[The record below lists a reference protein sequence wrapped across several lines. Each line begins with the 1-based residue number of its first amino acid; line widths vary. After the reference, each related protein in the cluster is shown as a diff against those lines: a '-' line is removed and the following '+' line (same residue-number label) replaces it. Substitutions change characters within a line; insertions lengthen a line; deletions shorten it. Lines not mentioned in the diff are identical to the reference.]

1 MLSLFNDETHW
12 RNRAEEARRLVEH
25 LTNSEA
31 RRVMLGVAEG
41 YDRLAQGGGGQNCRR
56 YSKSRRTRKLTC

>member
-41 YDRLAQGGGGQNCRR
+41 YDRLAQDGGARIAAGTRR
-56 YSKSRRTRKLTC
+56 AEERAN